1 MSNKVLVGIKGNE
14 ESAQEF
20 VEAWKRTER
29 GESPEEPIHR
39 LYFDDMETLL
49 KTLTPRRYAL
59 LKTLHKT
66 GASSIR
72 ALSKV
77 MERDYKNIYQDV
89 QTLDH
94 AGLVVKGKDGRF
106 SAPWK
111 SIVSEFPL

>member
-1 MSNKVLVGIKGNE
+1 MSKKVMVGIKGNK

-20 VEAWKRTER
+20 VAAWKRAEN
-29 GESPEEPIHR
+29 GELPEEPVHR
-39 LYFDDMETLL
+39 LYFEDMETLF

-72 ALSKV
+72 ALSKA
-77 MERDYKNIYQDV
+77 MNRDYKNIYQDV

-94 AGLVVKGKDGRF
+94 VGLVIKGKDGRF
-106 SAPWK
+106 SAPWN